1 MALGRGLGAL
11 ITSTGKEGSQILN
24 KDQSHNG
31 GQVWYIPLTNISPNP
46 NQPRKRFAPEELQE
60 LAESIKQYGVLQPLI
75 VSEKKDGGYELIAGE
90 RRLRASA
97 IAGIPTVPA
106 IIKQLPEKSKL
117 EIALIENIQ
126 RSNLDPIE
134 EAFAYKRLIEEF
146 GLSQQEVAEKMSK
159 SRSAVANAVRLL
171 DLPLPAQT
179 ALIDNKINTSQA
191 RAILSLEGEEERLN
205 LLSSLLGQ
213 KISVRELERKIAQR
227 KISRGSSLVR
237 RDPNLL
243 YLENKLRERLGTK
256 VVITKKGE
264 SGTIVLSYYSTEEL
278 GRLVDRLTE

>member
-11 ITSTGKEGSQILN
+11 ITSTGKGQSSSN
-24 KDQSHNG
+24 KDSGHAE
-31 GQVWYIPLTNISPNP
+31 GQIWYIPITNIFPNP
-46 NQPRKRFAPEELQE
+46 DQPRKRFSPEGLQE

-90 RRLRASA
+90 RRLRASQ

-106 IIKQLPEKSKL
+106 IIKELPEKSKL

-126 RSNLDPIE
+126 RADLDPIE
-134 EAFAYKRLIEEF
+134 EAFGYKRLIEEF

-159 SRSAVANAVRLL
+159 SRSAIANAVRLL
-171 DLPLPAQT
+171 DLPLSAQT
-179 ALIDNKINTSQA
+179 ALIEGKINTGQA
-191 RAILSLEGEEERLN
+191 RAVLSLEGEEERLN

-213 KISVRELERKIAQR
+213 KISVRELERDVAQ
-227 KISRGSSLVR
+227 KKMSKGSGSPR

-243 YLENKLRERLGTK
+243 YLENKLREKLGTK

-278 GRLVDRLTE
+278 SGLVDKLTE

>member
-1 MALGRGLGAL
+1 
-11 ITSTGKEGSQILN
+11 
-24 KDQSHNG
+24 
-31 GQVWYIPLTNISPNP
+31 
-46 NQPRKRFAPEELQE
+46 
-60 LAESIKQYGVLQPLI
+60 
-75 VSEKKDGGYELIAGE
+75 LIAGK

>member
-11 ITSTGKEGSQILN
+11 ITSTGKSSSTPNRDQDHADGQI
-24 KDQSHNG
+24 
-31 GQVWYIPLTNISPNP
+31 WYIPLTKISPNP
-46 NQPRKRFAPEELQE
+46 NQPRKRFVPEELQE

-75 VSEKKDGGYELIAGE
+75 VSEKKDGGYELVAGE
-90 RRLRASA
+90 RRLRASQ

-106 IIKQLPEKSKL
+106 IIKQLPEKGKL

-126 RSNLDPIE
+126 RSDLDPVE
-134 EAFAYKRLIEEF
+134 EAFAFKRLIEEF

-171 DLPLPAQT
+171 DLPLSAQT
-179 ALIDNKINTSQA
+179 ALIEGKINSGQA

-213 KISVRELERKIAQR
+213 KISVRELERNVAQK
-227 KISRGSSLVR
+227 KISRGSNLIR

-243 YLENKLRERLGTK
+243 YLENRLREKLGTK

-264 SGTIVLSYYSTEEL
+264 SGTIVLSYYSNEGL
-278 GRLVDRLTE
+278 SGLVDKLTE

>member
-11 ITSTGKEGSQILN
+11 ITSTGKSLSSTN
-24 KDQSHNG
+24 KDSGHTE
-31 GQVWYIPLTNISPNP
+31 GQIWYIPLKNIFPNP
-46 NQPRKRFAPEELQE
+46 NQPRKHFAPEELQE

-75 VSEKKDGGYELIAGE
+75 VNEKKDGGYELVAGE

-97 IAGIPTVPA
+97 IAGLPTVPA
-106 IIKQLPEKSKL
+106 IIKQLPERDKL
-117 EIALIENIQ
+117 EISLIENIQ
-126 RSNLDPIE
+126 RANLNPIE

-159 SRSAVANAVRLL
+159 SRPAIANAVRLL
-171 DLPLPAQT
+171 DLPLAAQT
-179 ALIDNKINTSQA
+179 ALVEGKINSGQA
-191 RAILSLEGEEERLN
+191 RAILSLEGEEERLS

-213 KISVRELERKIAQR
+213 KISVRELERNVAQK
-227 KISRGSSLVR
+227 KISHGSGLTR

-243 YLENKLRERLGTK
+243 YLENKLREKLGTK